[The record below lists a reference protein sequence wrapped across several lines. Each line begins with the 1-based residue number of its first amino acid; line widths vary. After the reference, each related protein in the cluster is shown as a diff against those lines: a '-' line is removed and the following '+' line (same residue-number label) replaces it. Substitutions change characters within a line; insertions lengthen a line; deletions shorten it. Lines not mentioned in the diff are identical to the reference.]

1 MLEGMAAASLE
12 AIEDLTQVLFHMLSD
27 KEDAMKVVWHELE
40 SYDSYFRIIA
50 WDAIP
55 FISYRLPQ
63 RRGHS
68 PWGLLVAEGLA
79 GIANDSAENGLA
91 PFGCH
96 RYHVH
101 PPRLVVV
108 VLLAACH

>member
-68 PWGLLVAEGLA
+68 PWGLSSLPKGWRGSPTTVPKMGWRP
-79 GIANDSAENGLA
+79 S
-91 PFGCH
+91 
-96 RYHVH
+96 
-101 PPRLVVV
+101 VVIV
-108 VLLAACH
+108 IMYIRRDW